1 MNPIQ
6 LVLICSMISVIYLA
20 FIYIFFII
28 SVPTSS
34 RSLALIF
41 MLHYFQLLSA
51 LYKRIPRSSIIS
63 VLDYIL
69 VSSPASPSALYSLSA
84 HVLSSSSSFTMR
96 LRNVYVIRLYIH
108 HHHHHKCYAFR
119 QVYDTHPLHSS
130 PPSALLSIYKRVF
143 YMINDSVVVFLEQVV
158 Q

>member
-1 MNPIQ
+1 
-6 LVLICSMISVIYLA
+6 
-20 FIYIFFII
+20 
-28 SVPTSS
+28 
-34 RSLALIF
+34 

-63 VLDYIL
+63 VLDYIP

-84 HVLSSSSSFTMR
+84 HVPSSSSSFTMR
-96 LRNVYVIRLYIH
+96 LRNAYIIRLYIHH

-119 QVYDTHPLHSS
+119 QVYDTHSLHSS

-143 YMINDSVVVFLEQVV
+143 YMMINDSVVVFLEQVV
-158 Q
+158 LIRLLPSFAMVITSLILSFSVFSVAVTVVLL